1 MKRSNHALLGAMAL
15 AALGPM
21 MTREMPGDQGQ
32 RRGPNQPP
40 ESQGR
45 REFPAAFSPSTYD
58 ETAHEVDLT
67 LATGAAVR
75 RRWLVEELDMSPEA
89 IDLGRAALNQLR
101 LLFNHNTDDPIGSL
115 FNVRLENGILVA
127 RARFADTPRAREI
140 EAQVASGDLA
150 GVSIGYQVRTWT
162 MTSYDEE
169 ADVETWRATAWEL
182 LEGSIVPVPA
192 DPHAGVRS
200 VSQVATPGAP
210 GASAAPEEVEDMNTR
225 SVETPA
231 SSAAAAVAVVG
242 AVATPGLAPV
252 QVQRGLTAVQLL
264 DAQAMARSVGVE
276 TTDID
281 ADLRSETA
289 TPETVNAA
297 ILRAAAARQAA
308 TAAPAGSAARAVT
321 DERQVAATGMVD
333 ALVSR
338 MTHAEPTEHGR
349 QYRGLSVADLMAER
363 MGMQG
368 RHSANDVLQRAMHT
382 TSDFPLLL
390 EAAANKVLM
399 EAYGFAAPT
408 YRTLARRRDFA
419 DFKPHKYL
427 RIGEFPDLLPLGES
441 GEIKAGTIAEG
452 RESVSLGTKARLVM
466 LSRPA
471 IINDDLNAFA
481 DLLTAAG
488 RAAARGENAAFF
500 ALITGNV
507 QLADGVAMFHASHAN
522 LAGTGAAPDVTTL
535 AVGRAALRKQKD
547 ISGKQALNTR
557 AKFLLTSPDLETDA
571 EKLTF
576 SINPTQTSGV
586 NPFSGRLTPVS
597 DAELT
602 GNGWYLFAD
611 PADLPNFIYG
621 YLNGASGPTI
631 TQDRPFGYDGYGLQ
645 VVHDFGVG
653 AVDYRGG
660 YKNAGA

>member
-1 MKRSNHALLGAMAL
+1 MIKPNSALPGAMSL
-15 AALGPM
+15 AAQSI
-21 MTREMPGDQGQ
+21 MTRQMPAETGE
-32 RRGPNQPP
+32 RRAPNMPP
-40 ESQGR
+40 ESNGR
-45 REFPAAFSPSTYD
+45 REFPAAFVPSTYD
-58 ETAHEVDLT
+58 ATSHEVDLT
-67 LATGAAVR
+67 LATGAAVQ
-75 RRWLVEELDMSPEA
+75 RRWLIEELDMAPEA

-115 FNVRLENGILVA
+115 FDVRLENGILVA

-162 MTSYDEE
+162 MVQYDIDTEM
-169 ADVETWRATAWEL
+169 ETWRATAWEL

-200 VSQVATPGAP
+200 VSQVASPGAP
-210 GASAAPEEVEDMNTR
+210 GDIAAPEEVEDMHTR

-231 SSAAAAVAVVG
+231 SGAAPAAAAP
-242 AVATPGLAPV
+242 AVATPGLAPI

-276 TTDID
+276 TNEID

-338 MTHAEPTEHGR
+338 MTHVAPTEHGR
-349 QYRGLSVADLMAER
+349 QYRGLSVSDLIADRL
-363 MGMQG
+363 GMTG
-368 RHSANDVLQRAMHT
+368 RNSADEVLRRAMHT

-408 YRTLARRRDFA
+408 YRSLARRRDFA

-427 RIGEFPDLLPLGES
+427 RIGEFPELLALGES

-452 RESVSLGTKARLVM
+452 RETVSLGTKARMVM
-466 LSRPA
+466 LSRQA
-471 IINDDLNAFA
+471 IVNDDLNAFA

-488 RAAARGENAAFF
+488 RAAARGENAAFW
-500 ALITGNV
+500 ALVKANV
-507 QLADGVAMFHASHAN
+507 QLADSVAMFASGHAN
-522 LAGTGAAPDVTTL
+522 LAGSGAAPDVTTL
-535 AVGRAALRKQKD
+535 AAGRAALRKQKD
-547 ISGKQALNTR
+547 IGGLQALNTVAR
-557 AKFLLTSPDLETDA
+557 FLVTSPDLETDA

-576 SINPTQTSGV
+576 SINPTATSAV

-602 GNGWYLFAD
+602 GNAWYMFAD

-621 YLNGASGPTI
+621 YLNGAEGPTI
-631 TQDRPFGYDGYGLQ
+631 TQDRPFGYDGFGLQ

-660 YKNAGA
+660 YKNPGA

>member
-1 MKRSNHALLGAMAL
+1 MIKTHNALLGAMAL

-21 MTREMPGDQGQ
+21 MTRQQPAATGE
-32 RRGPNQPP
+32 RRAPNMPP
-40 ESQGR
+40 ESNGR
-45 REFPAAFSPSTYD
+45 REFPTAFVPSTYD
-58 ETAHEVDLT
+58 ATAHEVDLT
-67 LATGAAVR
+67 LATGAAVQ
-75 RRWLVEELDMSPEA
+75 RRWLIEELDMSPEA

-140 EAQVASGDLA
+140 EVQVASGDLA

-162 MTSYDEE
+162 MTQYDAE

-200 VSQVATPGAP
+200 VSQVASPGAP
-210 GASAAPEEVEDMNTR
+210 GDIAAPEEVEDMHTR

-231 SSAAAAVAVVG
+231 SGAAPAAAPAP
-242 AVATPGLAPV
+242 TPGSAPAPV
-252 QVQRGLTAVQLL
+252 VQHGLTAVQLL
-264 DAQAMARSVGVE
+264 DAQALARSVGVK
-276 TTDID
+276 TADID

-297 ILRAAAARQAA
+297 ILRAAAARQSA

-321 DERQVAATGMVD
+321 DERQVAATGVID

-338 MTHAEPTEHGR
+338 MTHQAPTEHGR
-349 QYRGLSVADLMAER
+349 QYRGMTIADIMADR
-363 MGMQG
+363 MGITG
-368 RHSANDVLQRAMHT
+368 RNSPDEILRRAMHT

-408 YRTLARRRDFA
+408 YRNLARLRTFN
-419 DFKPHKYL
+419 DFKPHKFL
-427 RIGEFPDLLPLGES
+427 RLGEFPDLLPLGES
-441 GEIKAGTIAEG
+441 GEVRAGTIPES
-452 RESVSLGTKARLVM
+452 RETVSLGTKGRLIM

-481 DLLTAAG
+481 DLVTMAG
-488 RAAARGENAAFF
+488 RSAARGENAAFW
-500 ALITGNV
+500 ALLSGNPTMS
-507 QLADGVAMFHASHAN
+507 DSVAMFHANHGN
-522 LAGTGAAPDVTTL
+522 LAASGAAMDVSTL
-535 AVGRAALRKQKD
+535 AAGRAAIRKQRD
-547 ISGKQALNTR
+547 LSGKQALNTVAR
-557 AKFLLTSPDLETDA
+557 FLVTSPDFQTDA

-576 SINPTQTSGV
+576 SVNPTQSSAV
-586 NPFSGRLTPVS
+586 NPFAGKLLPLS
-597 DAELT
+597 DAELS
-602 GNGWYLFAD
+602 GGAWYMFAD

-621 YLNGASGPTI
+621 YLNGANGPTI
-631 TQDRPFGYDGYGLQ
+631 TQDRPFGYDGVGLQ
-645 VVHDFGVG
+645 IVHDFGVG
-653 AVDYRGG
+653 AVDYKGG
-660 YKNAGA
+660 WKNPGA